1 MFICNCSSLWKPLV
15 LFQATL
21 TASIPNALSCHQA
34 YVHLE
39 CKNYFKFTKEISS
52 LSHRLLLY
60 GPTGMYTIVMIVSLL
75 SVVTYIS
82 IGTEIY
88 QEYLMK
94 ALAKYFDT
102 KFLTVDSSMLFCVR
116 PWAFTSIFFLW
127 LSCDNNYYV
136 F

>member
-1 MFICNCSSLWKPLV
+1 MSLLFFMKTFGFVSGYPHSEHTKCALLSS
-15 LFQATL
+15 
-21 TASIPNALSCHQA
+21 A

-88 QEYLMK
+88 Q
-94 ALAKYFDT
+94 D
-102 KFLTVDSSMLFCVR
+102 
-116 PWAFTSIFFLW
+116 I
-127 LSCDNNYYV
+127 
-136 F
+136 